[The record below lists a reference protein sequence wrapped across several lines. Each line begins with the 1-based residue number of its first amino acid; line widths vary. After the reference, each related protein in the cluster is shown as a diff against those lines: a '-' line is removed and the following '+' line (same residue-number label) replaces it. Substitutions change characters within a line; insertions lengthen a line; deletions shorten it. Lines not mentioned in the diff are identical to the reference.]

1 MFSIHIANFKAED
14 DLSNVDFDQFS
25 SVTKAFVYLTS
36 KMTTLLRSADFFIV
50 RRACI
55 EQIHTPSGAQL
66 SQDVVKD
73 IKASKNIDM
82 IFDTLAESPF
92 WSWIDIRLLEVMA
105 VSSDIKKA
113 VILLESYKNA
123 IFAKKL
129 KDLLPNLP
137 SKAIKEEFY
146 SKIVSKLNKDP
157 NEVTVWDLLKFQSQ
171 LEEVILGISNGVCIL
186 EHLKKG
192 CIEVYWYIPTCC
204 VDDVYQSALQNCDKF
219 QSISLQHLQIGNYP
233 VIYQPST
240 PLYVAVPVPQ
250 VNAGKLVTVM

>member
-1 MFSIHIANFKAED
+1 MFSLHIANFEAEE

-36 KMTTLLRSADFFIV
+36 KMTKLLRNADFFIV

-137 SKAIKEEFY
+137 SKEVKEEYY

-157 NEVTVWDLLKFQSQ
+157 NEVTVWDLLEFQSQ
-171 LEEVILGISNGVCIL
+171 LEEVIMDIRKGVCIL
-186 EHLKKG
+186 EHLEKG

-204 VDDVYQSALQNCDKF
+204 VDDAYHSALQNCDKF
-219 QSISLQHLQIGNYP
+219 QSIGLLHLQIGNYP
-233 VIYQPST
+233 VIYQKST
-240 PLYVAVPVPQ
+240 SHEVAAPVPQ
-250 VNAGKLVTVM
+250 VNTGKLITVM